1 MEEFDGFPREL
12 IAFYRGLSENNNK
25 SWFDEHRTDY
35 ENFVLAPARR
45 FVISMGERLR
55 SISPDIHVDPRI
67 NKSIF
72 KIHRDVRFSKVK
84 TPFKTHLALWFWE
97 GHRKR
102 MECSGYYFHL
112 DPDRL
117 MIGAG
122 IYQFPSNFLREYR
135 DSVVHPK
142 YGASLVKVMDEFAK
156 GGSYAFGGKHYKRIP
171 RGYDPEHENADLLLY
186 NGLYVGIQSAHP
198 RELTSSQLIDYCFK
212 HYAKMAPL
220 HRWLVEMTERV
231 K

>member
-1 MEEFDGFPREL
+1 MGQFDGFPREL
-12 IAFYRGLSENNNK
+12 IAFYRGLRENNSK
-25 SWFDEHRTDY
+25 SWFDTHRSDFD
-35 ENFVLAPARR
+35 NFVMEPARR
-45 FVISMGERLR
+45 FVIAMGERLR
-55 SISPDIHVDPRI
+55 SISPEIHADPRI

-112 DPDRL
+112 EPDRL
-117 MIGAG
+117 MLGTG
-122 IYQFPSNFLREYR
+122 IYQFPPNFLREYR

-142 YGASLVKVMDEFAK
+142 YGPSLVKVMKEISK
-156 GGSYAFGGKHYKRIP
+156 RGPYTFGGMHYKRTP
-171 RGYDPEHENADLLLY
+171 RGYDPEHENADLLLH
-186 NGLYVGIQSAHP
+186 NGLFVGIESAPP
-198 RELTSSQLIDYCFK
+198 REIASSQLVDYCFK
-212 HYAKMAPL
+212 RYADMAPL
-220 HRWLVEMTERV
+220 HRWLVAMTERV